1 MIPPASVLAARMPA
15 RAVADMLE
23 WGPANTAPAQIGLMV
38 GREVSLESLVA
49 AAPGVPVLRDD
60 RPYNEYYLVRR
71 LLSSLR

>member
-1 MIPPASVLAARMPA
+1 
-15 RAVADMLE
+15 
-23 WGPANTAPAQIGLMV
+23 MV
-38 GREVSLESLVA
+38 GREMSLESLVA

>member
-1 MIPPASVLAARMPA
+1 MPA

-23 WGPANTAPAQIGLMV
+23 WGPATTAPVQIGLMV

-49 AAPGVPVLRDD
+49 AGPGVPVLRDD
-60 RPYNEYYLVRR
+60 RPYNEYYLLRR

>member
-1 MIPPASVLAARMPA
+1 
-15 RAVADMLE
+15 
-23 WGPANTAPAQIGLMV
+23 MV
-38 GREVSLESLVA
+38 SREVSLESLVT